1 MAFCEKCGHQLPH
14 DAKFCPNCG
23 NPVSGDKFRNY
34 KTREQEFAG
43 KIIKCPVCGEE
54 LPSFTAICPACG
66 HEINSAQVSLIVKE
80 FADRIGRADLAI
92 ASSSNIPK
100 KGWSTWGTWKKVGWV
115 FLNLYTFC
123 IPLVIYFLVPIL
135 GFGGSAALTPE
146 EKRKAAVIN
155 NFSCPNERESI
166 LEALLFIKS
175 QMTVLASGKIDRN
188 IAKWAKIWKTK
199 ANQLYQMAEMLF
211 QGDKI
216 ANSAYHDILLSEK
229 KIKRSLTLRM
239 LIGVVLISVFVI
251 FAYNKAPMSNSIRE
265 TARESTATFE
275 WPSTGIATQLP
286 LPPSNKGEIDDNN
299 DSLLDVDVKDVS
311 DTQYAQ
317 YITDCKNAGF
327 TVDAEQLGSSYQAYN
342 TTGYKIKLYHYSSS
356 ADLSIR
362 VDAPMKMSDIEWP
375 KSAIAKRL
383 PVPESLYGSISWE
396 ADYGFVIYVGN
407 TTKQDYKRYIDAC
420 YELGFNVEYERGD
433 DYFHAKDSDGY
444 DVDIDYEGNNIMF
457 VRIDEPDDN

>member
-1 MAFCEKCGHQLPH
+1 M
-14 DAKFCPNCG
+14 
-23 NPVSGDKFRNY
+23 
-34 KTREQEFAG
+34 
-43 KIIKCPVCGEE
+43 
-54 LPSFTAICPACG
+54 
-66 HEINSAQVSLIVKE
+66 
-80 FADRIGRADLAI
+80 
-92 ASSSNIPK
+92 
-100 KGWSTWGTWKKVGWV
+100 GWV

-135 GFGGSAALTPE
+135 GIGGSAALTPE

-251 FAYNKAPMSNSIRE
+251 FAYNKAPVSNSIRE

-286 LPPSNKGEIDDNN
+286 LPTSSKGEIIVDDNAMFW
-299 DSLLDVDVKDVS
+299 VEVKDVS
-311 DTQYAQ
+311 DSQYEQ
-317 YITDCKNAGF
+317 YIADCKSLGY
-327 TVDAEQLGSSYQAYN
+327 VVEAEKNSLLYQAYN
-342 TTGYKIKLYHYSSS
+342 AEGYHVQLLHSTGSTELTIT
-356 ADLSIR
+356 AE
-362 VDAPMKMSDIEWP
+362 APMKMSDIEWP

-383 PVPESLYGSISWE
+383 PIPESLYGSINWE
-396 ADYGFVIYVGN
+396 ADYGFVIYIGN
-407 TTKQDYKRYIDAC
+407 TTRQDYKRYVDAC
-420 YELGFNVEYERGD
+420 YDSGFNVEYKRGD

-444 DVDIDYEGNNIMF
+444 DVDIDYKGNNVMF